1 MEAAAPAF
9 SYARA
14 NEPRNTRKTRKGL
27 SGDRSFCINGGI
39 TVLRQDLRPADRLA
53 PIKGSNIMA
62 AVTLR
67 KPADFSEC
75 HSYYCLLTSPWASLY
90 SLYSCSIFILLIP
103 FPCLTNKKQ

>member
-67 KPADFSEC
+67 KPANFPEMSF
-75 HSYYCLLTSPWASLY
+75 LLLPFDLPVGLPLLMFNIYSFNTASL
-90 SLYSCSIFILLIP
+90 LD
-103 FPCLTNKKQ
+103 K